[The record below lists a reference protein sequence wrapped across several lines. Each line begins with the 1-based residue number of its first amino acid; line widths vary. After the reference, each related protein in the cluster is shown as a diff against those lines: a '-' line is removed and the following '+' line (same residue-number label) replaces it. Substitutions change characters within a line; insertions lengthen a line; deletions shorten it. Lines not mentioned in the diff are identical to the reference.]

1 MFFSSDVLLRCMYGR
16 FCEDLIFSDF
26 VCEDRGFS
34 EFRFFLSWTSSCV
47 DIDIDDVDDCQSI
60 YYVVV
65 VIVNHS
71 LLQAILFVSKW

>member
-1 MFFSSDVLLRCMYGR
+1 MWLPQSLYALAFAKKPLEFNQQDE
-16 FCEDLIFSDF
+16 EDHLHPISFHFILIYSI
-26 VCEDRGFS
+26 
-34 EFRFFLSWTSSCV
+34 SCV
-47 DIDIDDVDDCQSI
+47 DIDIDDVDDSQSI

>member
-1 MFFSSDVLLRCMYGR
+1 MPP
-16 FCEDLIFSDF
+16 
-26 VCEDRGFS
+26 
-34 EFRFFLSWTSSCV
+34 EFPAETPKMSGLNTLNTPPCV
-47 DIDIDDVDDCQSI
+47 DIDIDDVDDSQSI

>member
-1 MFFSSDVLLRCMYGR
+1 MRARIYLCETGYVLREGECA
-16 FCEDLIFSDF
+16 
-26 VCEDRGFS
+26 
-34 EFRFFLSWTSSCV
+34 CV
-47 DIDIDDVDDCQSI
+47 DIDIDDVDDSQSI